1 MTILSVKD
9 ATNGFA
15 RDAAEVGR
23 TDSRASIH
31 LSGQSGNQNV
41 AQAANER
48 LKDHLSS
55 SQPMK

>member
-31 LSGQSGNQNV
+31 LSASGNQNV
-41 AQAANER
+41 AQAAHER

-55 SQPMK
+55 SQPMT